1 MRGCAPDDAG
11 PNHDKGRVNAETA
24 NGPTDDRN
32 LNQYTGGFLLQAEGG
47 QPSACFL
54 LRIRHDDPAILPR
67 SHEQETPERILNHKP
82 AAEAPRYKAIG
93 NSMAVPCMAWLG
105 RRLLQTLDNAGRT
118 TAH

>member
-1 MRGCAPDDAG
+1 
-11 PNHDKGRVNAETA
+11 VNAETA
-24 NGPTDDRN
+24 NGSTDDRN

-82 AAEAPRYKAIG
+82 AADAPRYKAIG
-93 NSMAVPCMAWLG
+93 NSAWLG